1 MNPRLFLVPTA
12 PSLAVLL
19 VSLLLVIGSP
29 RRLRAQAPGGGQ
41 VSPPTA
47 QQAAP
52 RDLTGYWVSVVTED
66 WRWRMVVPIKGDFA
80 SVPLNPQGRNAANS
94 WDPSKDKSAEDECKA
109 YGAASIMRVPGR
121 LHIYWQDGNTLRIDT
136 DSGMQTRLLHFT
148 GAPPTPGT
156 LELQGYSAASWDGVP
171 PMRGRGQSEPN
182 ADPDAKKGYLRVIT
196 THMRP
201 GYLRRNGIPYGAN
214 ATLEEFLDRFSEPN
228 GDNWLVATIVLTDPE
243 YLTQPYV
250 THATFK
256 KVPDNSGWDP
266 TPCRLN
272 EAR

>member
-1 MNPRLFLVPTA
+1 LNRRVLLVPNA

-19 VSLLLVIGSP
+19 VTLLLVTGAP
-29 RRLRAQAPGGGQ
+29 GRVRAQAPRGGQ
-41 VSPPTA
+41 VSPTTA

-66 WRWRMVVPIKGDFA
+66 WRWRMVVPVKGDFA
-80 SVPLNPQGRNAANS
+80 IVPLNPEGRNAANV
-94 WDPSKDKSAEDECKA
+94 WDPSKDKSVEDQCKP
-109 YGAASIMRVPGR
+109 YGAASILRVPGR

-148 GAPPTPGT
+148 GAPPATGAP
-156 LELQGYSAASWDGVP
+156 ELQGYSVASWDGVP
-171 PMRGRGQSEPN
+171 LMRGRAQSEPN
-182 ADPDAKKGYLRVIT
+182 PDPDARKGYLKVVT

-201 GYLRRNGIPYGAN
+201 GYLRRNGTPYSAN
-214 ATLEEFLDRFSEPN
+214 ATLEEFLDPFSEPN
-228 GDNWLVATIVLTDPE
+228 GDNWLVITIVLTDPE

-256 KVPDNSGWDP
+256 KLPDNSGWDP
-266 TPCRLN
+266 TPCRAD